1 MDGIVSL
8 LTWTW
13 LQKHIQHGFE
23 KRWVI
28 QEANNPQ
35 YLKEIITLQRK
46 GKFTLIFKKPNS
58 IDDKNRFSNFRDEHE
73 NYEDI

>member
-1 MDGIVSL
+1 
-8 LTWTW
+8 
-13 LQKHIQHGFE
+13 
-23 KRWVI
+23 VI